1 VDPVLRWTVADE
13 EERDTNEM
21 DECAQQDLK
30 TVQGK
35 DGVANSLFKRRVW
48 DGCQARDDGRL

>member
-1 VDPVLRWTVADE
+1 VADE